1 MVTTAPAGA
10 EHLLG
15 LCGDALVV
23 VIRRGASEAAVL
35 EALFHA
41 EVARHVLASD
51 AGCDSTD
58 FGLPDG
64 CATANHTRRE
74 MIIVPCQEPGLLS
87 RC

>member
-15 LCGDALVV
+15 LRGSALVV

-41 EVARHVLASD
+41 EVARHVLAGD
-51 AGCDSTD
+51 GGCDPAD

-64 CATANHTRRE
+64 
-74 MIIVPCQEPGLLS
+74 
-87 RC
+87 